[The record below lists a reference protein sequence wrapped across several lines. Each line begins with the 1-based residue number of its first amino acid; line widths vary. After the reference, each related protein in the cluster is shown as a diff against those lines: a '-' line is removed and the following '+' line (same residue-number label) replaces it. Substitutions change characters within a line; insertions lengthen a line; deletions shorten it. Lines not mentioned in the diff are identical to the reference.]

1 MMNWKKCER
10 LDASKR
16 WEDTEALTSPPA
28 WIGVSEKPKGL
39 LHKKESECERA
50 ELSLFWKKG
59 SRKAGLR
66 EGDIGLVTL
75 DEGSIGLGRFGD
87 RNREIFERDL
97 SERGNDQYEDSK
109 RKGNRGIYC
118 RDDIVLFTVLVQTND
133 QQVGVAA
140 ERERE
145 AYPGRVTLRTRVL
158 NAADNQSTGERW
170 AGVTTE
176 SPVTV
181 RGTISPAKNLEKT
194 SPSAASPAASSR

>member
-1 MMNWKKCER
+1 MRGFGSTYISTSLDRGER
-10 LDASKR
+10 
-16 WEDTEALTSPPA
+16 ETERIAE
-28 WIGVSEKPKGL
+28 WRKV
-39 LHKKESECERA
+39 CQRA
-50 ELSLFWKKG
+50 ELIFKKS

-75 DEGSIGLGRFGD
+75 DESSVGFSRFRD

-97 SERGNDQYEDSK
+97 SGRGNDQYEDSK
-109 RKGNRGIYC
+109 RKDNRDTYC

-133 QQVGVAA
+133 QQVVLAA
-140 ERERE
+140 ERERD

-158 NAADNQSTGERW
+158 NAADNQSTGERC

-194 SPSAASPAASSR
+194 SPRAASPAASSR